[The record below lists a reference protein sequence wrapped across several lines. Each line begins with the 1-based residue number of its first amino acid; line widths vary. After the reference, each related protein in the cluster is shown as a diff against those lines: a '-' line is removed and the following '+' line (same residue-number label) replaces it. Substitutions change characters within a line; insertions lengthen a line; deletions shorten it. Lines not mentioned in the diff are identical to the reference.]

1 MRSARLFVTFFY
13 LGYSKIAP
21 GSIASLVTT
30 LIFYLFAK
38 YLFFSLL
45 IIIILVTTILSFI
58 AVGVYTSGSS
68 EKDKSEIVIDEVI
81 GQSIALSP
89 LLLFPEYN
97 LPEFYMCLIS
107 LLFFRFFDIVKPFP
121 INEVDKINS
130 NFGVILDDILA
141 GFFSAIFLTL
151 ILNL

>member
-97 LPEFYMCLIS
+97 LPGFYMCLIS

>member
-1 MRSARLFVTFFY
+1 MRLTKLIVTFFY

-30 LIFYLFAK
+30 LIFYFFAK

-45 IIIILVTTILSFI
+45 IIIILVTTVLSFF

-81 GQSIALSP
+81 GQTLS
-89 LLLFPEYN
+89 
-97 LPEFYMCLIS
+97 LIH
-107 LLFFRFFDIVKPFP
+107 I
-121 INEVDKINS
+121 
-130 NFGVILDDILA
+130 
-141 GFFSAIFLTL
+141 
-151 ILNL
+151 